1 METTVTKEYVAGGVN
16 VITTTVEFIPQDVI
30 DSRLTIAQEEVER
43 AQANLDQLQEDAAQ
57 VNAATI

>member
-30 DSRLTIAQEEVER
+30 DMPHSSKTRRSNCTTGLMRT
-43 AQANLDQLQEDAAQ
+43 QACSM
-57 VNAATI
+57 